1 MSGHLHHMAVNS
13 QNFEETVAFF
23 QNLFQMEIA
32 RTRGDAPH
40 RMLWFREG
48 IQVNEVTEA
57 LPGGNRYDHIGI
69 GVTDRAKVIE
79 KALAMGCKSVPG
91 KGEHWLST
99 PEGYVLELMEEA

>member
-23 QNLFQMEIA
+23 QNLFQMETA